1 MLTFPKDL
9 VPNFVTGYE
18 APDYPVH
25 TFTSDSGVEWRNIQS
40 CAPSGA
46 MITLSWDKTTAKNDV
61 CSTGCFPMPQGAQTD
76 PVVCAIWNW
85 WKTCRGTFRAFEIER
100 DHPLWG
106 NMEGIDECFNDLIEP
121 FNRWR
126 FDKKPKT
133 NTDQCG
139 IYDVSITL
147 IQIPQCNTYAS

>member
-18 APDYPVH
+18 PPDYPVH

-46 MITLSWDKTTAKNDV
+46 MITLSWDKTTANPEV
-61 CSTGCFPMPQGAQTD
+61 CSTGCFPMPKGQTSD
-76 PVVCAIWNW
+76 PVVCAIWKW
-85 WKTCRGTFRAFEIER
+85 WQRCRGTFRAFEIEE

-106 NMEGIDECFNDLIEP
+106 NMEGIDDCFLDLIEG

-126 FDKKPKT
+126 FDKKPQTK
-133 NTDQCG
+133 TDQCG

-147 IQIPQCNTYAS
+147 IQIPQCNTYS